1 MRSTFIN
8 WLGARAIAFICL
20 ASSPYFLS
28 LSLSHTLSGS
38 LLHLAVGQRKC
49 AEADWKF
56 FAVIWLACC
65 CCLLPVLFTVNLSK
79 WLSWHNFAIRFL
91 VYLNFNEIVAKWH
104 THERRVSLFG
114 DAPVRVKL
122 NFNSGSNLLTKLSP
136 IEVEIDESCV
146 CVWEIFDILIS

>member
-1 MRSTFIN
+1 MFPSTAYKKDFTMRSTFIN

-28 LSLSHTLSGS
+28 LSLSHTLGS
-38 LLHLAVGQRKC
+38 WPKKMCRGWLKVFCR
-49 AEADWKF
+49 D
-56 FAVIWLACC
+56 LACVLL
-65 CCLLPVLFTVNLSK
+65 LLPSASSFYRQFEQMTFLAQLCDS
-79 WLSWHNFAIRFL
+79 FL

-114 DAPVRVKL
+114 DAHVRVKL

-136 IEVEIDESCV
+136 IEVEID
-146 CVWEIFDILIS
+146 